1 MTITQLIAKLEQELF
16 EPAASTPAGRELTG
30 YALGYDRGWRAGHD
44 ALALRTIERL
54 RSFEQDE
61 EAVTVKRLLVDQRID
76 LRVKE
81 RLIELAQ
88 IGMIGAGE

>member
-1 MTITQLIAKLEQELF
+1 MSVVSIQKLIAQLEGEMF
-16 EPAASTPAGRELTG
+16 EQAASTPGGRELTG

-44 ALALRTIERL
+44 AMALRTLERL
-54 RSFEQDE
+54 RTAVQDE
-61 EAVTVKRLLVDQRID
+61 AVEVRQRID

-88 IGMIGAGE
+88 IGGA